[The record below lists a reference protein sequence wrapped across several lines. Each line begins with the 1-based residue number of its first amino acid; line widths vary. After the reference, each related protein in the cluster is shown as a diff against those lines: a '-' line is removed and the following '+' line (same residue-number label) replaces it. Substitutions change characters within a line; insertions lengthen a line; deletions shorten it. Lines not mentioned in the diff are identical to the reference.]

1 VFKVVIHR
9 LLLAIPLMFAISLVV
24 FVLGSLAPGSVG
36 QAILGP
42 TASSESIAELNAQL
56 GADRPVL
63 VQYWDW
69 LRNALTGDFGTSVKS
84 GAPVMETITERVPV
98 TLSLALGAL
107 LLVIVLGTSV
117 GAIAAVRGGF
127 IGRTAEVGAVLGRG
141 LPSFWLAL
149 VAVLIFGVNLG
160 WVPVSGYVPFLDSP
174 PQWMESLILPVT
186 VLGLAEAALVAIVTR
201 AEMLAAMRS
210 DYVRS
215 LRANGYPWKRIV
227 FKHIAKNA
235 GGPVVTMV
243 GLVFVGLL
251 GGTIL
256 MEQIFAMPGLGTLM
270 VSSTSTH
277 DLPIIQGLAVFYT
290 AMVVVVFLLTDIAQ
304 GLLNPRVTSS

>member
-1 VFKVVIHR
+1 MLRVVAHR
-9 LLLAIPLMFAISLVV
+9 LLLAIPLLFVISLVV

-42 TASSESIAELNAQL
+42 TASPEAVAELNAQL

-69 LRNALTGDFGTSVKS
+69 LGSALTGDLGTSALS
-84 GAPVMETITERVPV
+84 GRPV
-98 TLSLALGAL
+98 TDTIAARIPVTMSLALGAL
-107 LLVIVLGTSV
+107 LLVVIVGTAV
-117 GAIAAVRGGF
+117 GAIAAIRGGF
-127 IGRTAEVGAVLGRG
+127 IGRAAEVLAVLGRG

-149 VAVLIFGVNLG
+149 IAAFIFGVYLA
-160 WVPVSGYVPFLDSP
+160 WLPVSGYVPFADSP
-174 PQWMESLILPVT
+174 SGWFESLVLPVV
-186 VLGLAEAALVAIVTR
+186 VLALGEAALVAIVTR

-227 FKHIAKNA
+227 FKHVAKNA
-235 GGPVVTMV
+235 GGPVLTMV
-243 GLVFVGLL
+243 SLVFVSLL

-256 MEQIFAMPGLGTLM
+256 METIFAMPGLGTQM
-270 VSSTSTH
+270 VKATNGH
-277 DLPIIQGLAVFYT
+277 DLPVIQGLVVFYT
-290 AMVVVVFLLTDIAQ
+290 ITVVIVFLVTDIAN
-304 GLLNPRVTSS
+304 GLLNPKVRTQ